1 MKVKYIRSFFEFDW
15 INDEYKLINDLNNL
29 LSSDQYGT
37 LPHKVYYKIFK
48 IKKKCLI
55 RGGKILAILVQKWI
69 VKFCEK
75 KNRIKK
81 MYIHL
86 FQSDAQV
93 NFKHEK

>member
-29 LSSDQYGT
+29 LPSDQYGT
-37 LPHKVYYKIFK
+37 LPHKVYDRISK
-48 IKKKCLI
+48 IKKNALFQVARSLQFQYKNDMLNS
-55 RGGKILAILVQKWI
+55 V
-69 VKFCEK
+69 K